1 MPHPRIMF
9 RLHPQSSLLCLN
21 IFDHFRITLYSSHQ
35 YRYHQLGSQCQC
47 SRPRIGSFLFKYL
60 MCVYTRDI
68 QSFPCPRS
76 FKKMQIAS
84 IACPRNPI
92 PLQCFAAAMDAH
104 VQARLVL
111 GHVRARSGVL
121 WASIFFWWLCSPSYI
136 GGHAKVHLKDAIN
149 FGIIRKA
156 CTFRIVDHYVRWFRP
171 M

>member
-121 WASIFFWWLCSPSYI
+121 WASIFFLVTVQSLLHRRTCEGPSKRCDQFRYYKESLYI
-136 GGHAKVHLKDAIN
+136 PYCGPL
-149 FGIIRKA
+149 
-156 CTFRIVDHYVRWFRP
+156 RP
-171 M
+171 LI